1 MRAALFLPF
10 LIGLAAPAAAAPD
23 AAQWLESMTR
33 AERTQNFEGT
43 FVYERDGDFSTYQVW
58 HRVDDGGVHERVLK
72 LDGIASERV
81 QVAGRTSCATGNPVL
96 GPVLGVV
103 QGPAGS
109 DGVVDPLKLMSWYEL
124 RVAGASRVAGRD
136 AVVVTLVPKDRDRYA
151 FEMHLDT
158 RTGLLLKSLLIDAQG
173 RLLERLQYTRLAA
186 GAPAPADLK
195 ATPNCK
201 PVLHTM
207 AGPAGREMSVWRS
220 KWIPAGFE
228 LAQTGLRKSS
238 ASNASVTSLLYADG
252 LAHFSVFLEPLNG
265 ASARDTRVQLGP
277 TAAVSRRLKT
287 ADGEVMI
294 TVVGEIPLGTAERIA
309 LSMQRQDVHARR

>member
-10 LIGLAAPAAAAPD
+10 LLGLAASAAAAPD

-58 HRVDDGGVHERVLK
+58 HSAGDGGVRERVLK
-72 LDGIASERV
+72 LDGVASERV
-81 QVAGRTSCATGNPVL
+81 QVSGRTSCATGNPMLSV
-96 GPVLGVV
+96 G
-103 QGPAGS
+103 QGPAGH

-173 RLLERLQYTRLAA
+173 RLLERLQYTRLEP
-186 GAPAPADLK
+186 GAPASADLK

-201 PVLHTM
+201 PVLHTV
-207 AGPAGREMSVWRS
+207 AGPAPRDVSAWRS

-287 ADGEVMI
+287 ADGEMMI
-294 TVVGEIPLGTAERIA
+294 TVVGEIPLGTAERVA
-309 LSMQRQDVHARR
+309 LSMQRQDGQARR

>member
-1 MRAALFLPF
+1 
-10 LIGLAAPAAAAPD
+10 
-23 AAQWLESMTR
+23 MTR

-58 HRVDDGGVHERVLK
+58 HRAGDGGVHERVLK
-72 LDGIASERV
+72 LDGVASERV
-81 QVAGRTSCATGNPVL
+81 QVGGRTSCATGNPMLSV
-96 GPVLGVV
+96 G
-103 QGPAGS
+103 QGPAGH

-173 RLLERLQYTRLAA
+173 RLLERLQYTRLEP
-186 GAPAPADLK
+186 GAPASADLK

-201 PVLHTM
+201 PVLHTV
-207 AGPAGREMSVWRS
+207 AGPAPRDVSAWRS

-287 ADGEVMI
+287 ADGEMMI

-309 LSMQRQDVHARR
+309 LSMQRQDGQARR

>member
-10 LIGLAAPAAAAPD
+10 LLGLAAPVAAAPD

-58 HRVDDGGVHERVLK
+58 HRAGDGGVHERVLK
-72 LDGIASERV
+72 LDGVASERV
-81 QVAGRTSCATGNPVL
+81 QVGGRTSCATGNPMLSV
-96 GPVLGVV
+96 G
-103 QGPAGS
+103 QGPAGH

-173 RLLERLQYTRLAA
+173 RLLERLQYTRLEP
-186 GAPAPADLK
+186 GAPASADLK

-201 PVLHTM
+201 PVLHTV
-207 AGPAGREMSVWRS
+207 AGPAPRDVSAWRS

-287 ADGEVMI
+287 ADGEMMI

-309 LSMQRQDVHARR
+309 LSMQRQDGQARR